1 MTDDEFIAEYDL
13 GVLREALLDPP
24 FPWKPFGF
32 YVCTAPTTE
41 VEFWGRG
48 VDGLPIWERIK
59 LREGL

>member
-32 YVCTAPTTE
+32 YAGDIHVKYLD
-41 VEFWGRG
+41 FWGRDI
-48 VDGLPIWERIK
+48 DGLPIWERVK
-59 LREGL
+59 